1 MRILVNAIITGFG
14 IKLGGDLY
22 KFFKQRVGI
31 FSDIKDDD
39 APLPADGSDGSNT
52 DSNTEPNA

>member
-39 APLPADGSDGSNT
+39 TTLPPDT
-52 DSNTEPNA
+52 DNEDASESGE